1 MSNAKHIS
9 KTNLLKRLKDTKN
22 MKNIS
27 IEIDLDNIFILQRLT
42 LLQII
47 SKSQQF
53 VKPEKNTTFRVNIL
67 LH

>member
-1 MSNAKHIS
+1 
-9 KTNLLKRLKDTKN
+9 

-27 IEIDLDNIFILQRLT
+27 IEIDLDNIFILHRLT

-53 VKPEKNTTFRVNIL
+53 VKPEKNTTIRVNIL